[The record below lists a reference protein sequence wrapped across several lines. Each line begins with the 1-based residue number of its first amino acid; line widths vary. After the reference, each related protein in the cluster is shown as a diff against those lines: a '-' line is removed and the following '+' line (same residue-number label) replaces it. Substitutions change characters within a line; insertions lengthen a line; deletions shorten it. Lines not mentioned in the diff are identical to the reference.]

1 MPMVGVRLEQ
11 CGVGLREFDNMMCK
25 LAKVGE
31 MSKQYYQQ
39 HYEWKERRS
48 PSNFRALLLCLL
60 WCIGFMAFATGCKVG
75 PDFCRPSVALPTDWE
90 VQPQSLSAGEQEEI
104 SCWWKQLNAPELDLM
119 IEHVVRSNLSLRE
132 ALHRIEEARAIERA
146 TAALSRPDASA
157 TGSTLYKQF
166 SKTGN
171 AFIPQSSAFQL
182 HSIGFDTSWEMDL
195 WGKLKR
201 LNAAAIAD
209 KNALVEAY
217 HDLVVSLCA
226 ETAKTFVEAR
236 TLQARLAIA
245 DRNLAIQSETVKL
258 AESKQQAGL
267 VTYLD
272 VAQGLS
278 EFHTTE
284 ASIPLMRQ
292 QLQQAVLR
300 LCVLQGYVP
309 TLRSIEQLGGGPI
322 PEVPIA
328 LNFGVPQDLLR
339 RRPDIRKAEQDMIRE
354 CERIGAATADLYPQL
369 TLTGV
374 ISVDS
379 RNVETLF
386 TGESLAHSI
395 GPSLRWNIL
404 SFGRVKNRIAAQDEK
419 FQAAVAKYRETIL
432 LATEEALGSMV
443 SFHEEN
449 ERKIALT
456 NASMASQQAVE
467 LALEQYRTGLVNFQ
481 SVLETQRQLLI
492 TEESLAAS
500 QGQVVLNLIRTY
512 KSIGGGWQCPLEYCI
527 GTPTEVANLP
537 TSFSP
542 QKIDQE
548 GNVLR

>member
-1 MPMVGVRLEQ
+1 MVEQ
-11 CGVGLREFDNMMCK
+11 FHTKD
-25 LAKVGE
+25 GE
-31 MSKQYYQQ
+31 RGK
-39 HYEWKERRS
+39 
-48 PSNFRALLLCLL
+48 RATCSGFFFYRWVLVL
-60 WCIGFMAFATGCKVG
+60 CIGLFSFATGCKVG
-75 PDFCRPSVALPTDWE
+75 PEFCRPSIALPADWE
-90 VQPQSLSAGEQEEI
+90 VQPQSISTDQQEALT
-104 SCWWKQLNAPELDLM
+104 CWWKQLNAPELDLM
-119 IEHVVRSNLSLRE
+119 IEHTVRSNLSLRE

-157 TGSTLYKQF
+157 TGSSLYKQF

-182 HSIGFDTSWEMDL
+182 HSVGFDTSWEIDL

-201 LNAAAIAD
+201 LNNASIAD
-209 KNALVEAY
+209 RNALVEAY

-245 DRNLAIQSETVKL
+245 DKNLAIQSESVKL

-272 VAQGLS
+272 IAQGLS

-292 QLQQAVLR
+292 QLQQAALR
-300 LCVLQGYVP
+300 LCVLQGAVP
-309 TLRSIEQLGGGPI
+309 TLRSLDQLGGGPI
-322 PEVPIA
+322 PEVPMA

-379 RNVETLF
+379 RNMETLF
-386 TGESLAHSI
+386 TGDSISHSV
-395 GPSLRWNIL
+395 GPSLRWNL
-404 SFGRVKNRIAAQDEK
+404 LNFGRIKNRINAQDEK
-419 FQAAVAKYRETIL
+419 FQQAVAKYRETIL

-443 SFHEEN
+443 SFHEEQ

-456 NASMASQQAVE
+456 NATMASQQAVD
-467 LALEQYRTGLVNFQ
+467 LALEQYRTGFVNFQ

-492 TEESLAAS
+492 TEESLASS

-512 KSIGGGWQCPLEYCI
+512 KAIGGGWQYPLEYCV
-527 GTPTEVANLP
+527 GTVVNVAELP
-537 TSFSP
+537 TSAAP
-542 QKIDQE
+542 MKIDEE
-548 GNVLR
+548 GNILR